1 MNLDRKGKIQLIKAF
16 SKAVLSNEVRDL
28 KITHELDH
36 EVDEKNV
43 IKTILTGIKRVSFI
57 LIRSSSAWL
66 DMVEDQK
73 ARRMEAGTGDRCIL

>member
-1 MNLDRKGKIQLIKAF
+1 MTLDRKGKIQLIKAF

-36 EVDEKNV
+36 EVDKDNV
-43 IKTILTGIKRVSFI
+43 VKTILTGIKRVSFI
-57 LIRSSSAWL
+57 LVSSSSAWL

-73 ARRMEAGTGDRCIL
+73 ARRMEAGSGERSLV